1 MLRWNH
7 VTSRAYNTHTHTLSL
22 SLHQTP
28 SFEAHVRISVCS
40 LVSFDMFGRWRECV
54 CVCVSMHVN
63 RETWNS
69 EQHTWELSLNM
80 LRLCTPKLTS
90 NQTVSSLQL
99 QFGRKHRGLTY
110 IFTSILSFQLSI
122 SNSVSLDTFAD
133 EFHSNSWLW
142 HRIYPPMPMVS
153 IYRFNYTYISAMLSA
168 FR

>member
-7 VTSRAYNTHTHTLSL
+7 VTSRAYNTHTHSLYLCTRLPHLRRTCESL
-22 SLHQTP
+22 SVLW
-28 SFEAHVRISVCS
+28 SLSICSVADES
-40 LVSFDMFGRWRECV
+40 V

-153 IYRFNYTYISAMLSA
+153 IYRFNYTYNSAMLSA

>member
-7 VTSRAYNTHTHTLSL
+7 VTSRAYNTHTHTLSISAPDSLIWGARANLCLFSGL
-22 SLHQTP
+22 SRY
-28 SFEAHVRISVCS
+28 VRS
-40 LVSFDMFGRWRECV
+40 LTRV